1 MTETLTD
8 QMADDRP
15 LFIVGAVR
23 SGTTLTRDLLRRVP
37 NFICPEET
45 HFFRWAE
52 PFRTPHGMHPYRNN
66 LLLKRHRAMDG
77 VDEASFEAILAQ
89 SRTKAELQRRYI
101 AAFARIKGVTGP
113 YRWFDKTPQNIYGAP
128 LIAQQMPRARFLFL
142 VRNPLNVVASMKLGR
157 QVKISDLYGA
167 CNYWVEAADIYSTLK
182 AACPER
188 VLCVRYE
195 DLVADVPSVLAAIL
209 SHVGLEATPG
219 LFRAKDAHPEQNLWR
234 SALSEADARIVI
246 DQCAARPSDFGYDL
260 DADLLQAGL
269 PLNGTV
275 ANTP

>member
-1 MTETLTD
+1 MAEMSFDL
-8 QMADDRP
+8 ADDRP
-15 LFIVGAVR
+15 LFIVAAVR

-52 PFRTPHGMHPYRNN
+52 PFRTPHSYHPHRNN
-66 LLLKRHRAMDG
+66 VLLRKHRNIDG
-77 VDEASFEAILAQ
+77 VDEASFEAILEI

-101 AAFARIKGVTGP
+101 AAFARAKGVTGP
-113 YRWFDKTPQNIYGAP
+113 YRWFDKTPQNIYGAA
-128 LIAQQMPRARFLFL
+128 LIAQQMPHARFLFL

-157 QVKISDLYGA
+157 QVKVSDLYGA
-167 CNYWVEAADIYSTLK
+167 CNYWIEAAEIFLTLE

-195 DLVADVPSVLAAIL
+195 DLVADIPAVMAAIL
-209 SHVGLEATPG
+209 AHARIAPPPG
-219 LFRAKDAHPEQNLWR
+219 LFYKKDAHPERDLWR
-234 SALSEADARIVI
+234 SSLTQTDVQVVR
-246 DQCAARPSDFGYDL
+246 DQCAQRCHRFGYDL
-260 DADLLQAGL
+260 DAALLETGL
-269 PLNGTV
+269 PLSGTI

>member
-1 MTETLTD
+1 MSGDQSD

-52 PFRTPHGMHPYRNN
+52 PFRTPHSFLPYKNN
-66 LLLKRHRAMDG
+66 ALLKKHRAIDG
-77 VDEASFEAILAQ
+77 VEEPEFEQILKL
-89 SRTKAELQRRYI
+89 SRTKAELQRRYV
-101 AAFARIKGVTGP
+101 AAFAQAKGVTGP

-128 LIAQQMPRARFLFL
+128 LIAQQMPRARFLVL

-157 QVKISDLYGA
+157 QVKVSDLFGA
-167 CNYWVEAADIYSTLK
+167 CNYWLEAADIATTLM
-182 AACPER
+182 AAYPDR

-195 DLVADVPSVLAAIL
+195 DLVADVPSVMGAIL
-209 SHVGLEATPG
+209 AHVGLDVPPALFSHRDAHAERNLWHDALNCAEAKAVRDHCHD
-219 LFRAKDAHPEQNLWR
+219 RAKA
-234 SALSEADARIVI
+234 
-246 DQCAARPSDFGYDL
+246 FGYDL
-260 DADLLQAGL
+260 DATILQAGMIL
-269 PLNGTV
+269 QTV
-275 ANTP
+275 TDTAP